1 MTLGAIKKVRLS
13 GKGKWYTKKVAKID
27 DIGGGVRPE
36 NDATLNFSISISS
49 ATQFLLLY
57 IS

>member
-27 DIGGGVRPE
+27 DIGGGVGPE
-36 NDATLNFSISISS
+36 K
-49 ATQFLLLY
+49 
-57 IS
+57 